1 MYKYHLQLK
10 PNITAAPRGTS
21 APTMSESATFVNPVR
36 QLPIWLFDLGRKSFF
51 FGFPGQVRDI
61 DSNQVDDC
69 IPTVFALPRS
79 AQVQPCRDHRHM
91 SCPTNITSTSQSKFT
106 VQARSQSLVDP
117 AYGQQQLTVQKQIR
131 VPAGPALRK
140 QYLSLKTRTPV
151 PVGPTRSP
159 QVQQPT
165 FRKLSRI
172 PIHHSSLNG
181 YASRYESWEHIAMG
195 ACTNRGEESMARKL
209 TEWERCWKK
218 ISGSCERERGFWV
231 WV

>member
-1 MYKYHLQLK
+1 
-10 PNITAAPRGTS
+10 
-21 APTMSESATFVNPVR
+21 MSESATFVNPAR

-79 AQVQPCRDHRHM
+79 AQVQPCRDNRHM
-91 SCPTNITSTSQSKFT
+91 SCSTNKVSTSQSKFT
-106 VQARSQSLVDP
+106 VQAGSRSQSLVGP
-117 AYGQQQLTVQKQIR
+117 AYCQQQLTVQQQTR

-140 QYLSLKTRTPV
+140 QYYSLKTRTRV
-151 PVGPTRSP
+151 PVGPTHY
-159 QVQQPT
+159 QQPS

-172 PIHHSSLNG
+172 PVHVSSLHG
-181 YASRYESWEHIAMG
+181 YTCRYESWEHLAMG

-209 TEWERCWKK
+209 TEWERCWTK
-218 ISGSCERERGFWV
+218 ISGSCERERGLWV
-231 WV
+231 WM

>member
-10 PNITAAPRGTS
+10 DDITAAPRGTS
-21 APTMSESATFVNPVR
+21 TSTMSESATFVINPVP

-61 DSNQVDDC
+61 DSNQEDDC

-79 AQVQPCRDHRHM
+79 AQVHPSWGNRHM
-91 SCPTNITSTSQSKFT
+91 SCPTNITSTTQPNFT
-106 VQARSQSLVDP
+106 VQARSRSLVGP
-117 AYGQQQLTVQKQIR
+117 GYCQQQLTVQKQTR

-140 QYLSLKTRTPV
+140 HYTGLKTQTRV

-165 FRKLSRI
+165 FGNSPESQ
-172 PIHHSSLNG
+172 PI
-181 YASRYESWEHIAMG
+181 
-195 ACTNRGEESMARKL
+195 TQ
-209 TEWERCWKK
+209 
-218 ISGSCERERGFWV
+218 V
-231 WV
+231 